1 MRTAKSEK
9 PFGDWLENKID
20 EWGLREAVEEE
31 VGRLML
37 QQKITER
44 RKRLGISQSELAKR
58 TGVSQ
63 PMIAKFESGR
73 FKNITIH
80 TLVRAAHALGAG
92 VKIDLVPLRANPR
105 RAAVRRGA
113 GRKPEVKLKRADRS
127 QARAL
132 AGAKAGP
139 AR

>member
-9 PFGDWLENKID
+9 PFGDWLEDKID

-31 VGRLML
+31 GGRLML
-37 QQKITER
+37 QQKIAER
-44 RKRLGISQSELAKR
+44 RRRLGISQSELAKR

-92 VKIDLVPLRANPR
+92 VKIDLVPLRAHPR
-105 RAAVRRGA
+105 RAAARRGTE
-113 GRKPEVKLKRADRS
+113 RKPMAKGKGANRA
-127 QARAL
+127 
-132 AGAKAGP
+132 P
-139 AR
+139 IY

>member
-1 MRTAKSEK
+1 MLMRTAKSEK
-9 PFGDWLENKID
+9 PFRAWLEEKID

-31 VGRLML
+31 VNRLML
-37 QQKITER
+37 QQKIAER

-80 TLVRAAHALGAG
+80 TLVRAARALDAA
-92 VKIDLVPLRANPR
+92 VKIDLVALPEHPR
-105 RAAVRRGA
+105 GLAVRRRT
-113 GRKPEVKLKRADRS
+113 GRKPTAKGRGADR
-127 QARAL
+127 A
-132 AGAKAGP
+132 P
-139 AR
+139 IY

>member
-9 PFGDWLENKID
+9 PFGDWLEDKID

-37 QQKITER
+37 QQKIAER
-44 RKRLGISQSELAKR
+44 RRRLGISQSELAKR

-92 VKIDLVPLRANPR
+92 VKIDLVPLARTSEARSRQTRNR
-105 RAAVRRGA
+105 TKAYGKGQ
-113 GRKPEVKLKRADRS
+113 GR
-127 QARAL
+127 
-132 AGAKAGP
+132 
-139 AR
+139 

>member
-9 PFGDWLENKID
+9 PFGDWLEDKID
-20 EWGLREAVEEE
+20 EWDLREAVEEE
-31 VGRLML
+31 MGRLML
-37 QQKITER
+37 QQKIAER

-92 VKIDLVPLRANPR
+92 VKIDLVPLRAHPS
-105 RAAVRRGA
+105 RAAVRRA
-113 GRKPEVKLKRADRS
+113 VGRKPTAKRRRGDR
-127 QARAL
+127 A
-132 AGAKAGP
+132 P
-139 AR
+139 IY

>member
-9 PFGDWLENKID
+9 PFGDWLEYKID

-37 QQKITER
+37 QQKIAER

-92 VKIDLVPLRANPR
+92 VKIDLVPLRAHPR
-105 RAAVRRGA
+105 RAAVRRGV
-113 GRKPEVKLKRADRS
+113 GRKPAAKGRGAGRA
-127 QARAL
+127 
-132 AGAKAGP
+132 P
-139 AR
+139 IY

>member
-9 PFGDWLENKID
+9 PFGDWLEDKID

-37 QQKITER
+37 QQKIAER
-44 RKRLGISQSELAKR
+44 RRRLGISQSELAKR

-92 VKIDLVPLRANPR
+92 VKIDLVPLARTSEA
-105 RAAVRRGA
+105 RGRQTRNRTKA
-113 GRKPEVKLKRADRS
+113 DGKGQGR
-127 QARAL
+127 
-132 AGAKAGP
+132 
-139 AR
+139 

>member
-1 MRTAKSEK
+1 MRTAKSEN
-9 PFGDWLENKID
+9 PFGDRLEDKID

-31 VGRLML
+31 VNRLML
-37 QQKITER
+37 QQKIAER

-92 VKIDLVPLRANPR
+92 VKIDLIPLRAHPR
-105 RAAVRRGA
+105 RLALRRGI
-113 GRKPEVKLKRADRS
+113 GRKAYG
-127 QARAL
+127 QAQK
-132 AGAKAGP
+132 G
-139 AR
+139 

>member
-1 MRTAKSEK
+1 MTIDFLFMRTAKSEK
-9 PFGDWLENKID
+9 PFGDWLEGKID

-37 QQKITER
+37 QQKIAER
-44 RKRLGISQSELAKR
+44 RRRLGISQSELAKR

-92 VKIDLVPLRANPR
+92 VKIDLVPLRAHPR
-105 RAAVRRGA
+105 RAAARRGTE
-113 GRKPEVKLKRADRS
+113 RKPMAKGKGANRA
-127 QARAL
+127 
-132 AGAKAGP
+132 P
-139 AR
+139 IY

>member
-9 PFGDWLENKID
+9 PFRDWLEDKID

-37 QQKITER
+37 QQKIAER

-73 FKNITIH
+73 FKNITIR
-80 TLVRAAHALGAG
+80 TLVRAAHALGAA
-92 VKIDLVPLRANPR
+92 VKIDLVPLPGHPR
-105 RAAVRRGA
+105 GLAVRRGIGGKPTGK
-113 GRKPEVKLKRADRS
+113 GRGADR
-127 QARAL
+127 ARTY
-132 AGAKAGP
+132 
-139 AR
+139 

>member
-9 PFGDWLENKID
+9 PFRDWLEDKID
-20 EWGLREAVEEE
+20 QWGLREAVEEE

-37 QQKITER
+37 QQKIAER

-92 VKIDLVPLRANPR
+92 VKIDLVPLRADPR
-105 RAAVRRGA
+105 RAGVRRGA
-113 GRKPEVKLKRADRS
+113 GRKVIAKGKGANRA
-127 QARAL
+127 
-132 AGAKAGP
+132 P
-139 AR
+139 IY

>member
-1 MRTAKSEK
+1 MRTAKSER
-9 PFGDWLENKID
+9 PFGAWLEDKID

-37 QQKITER
+37 QQKIVER
-44 RKRLGISQSELAKR
+44 RRRLGISQSELAKR

-80 TLVRAAHALGAG
+80 TLVQAAHPLGAV
-92 VKIDLVPLRANPR
+92 VKIDLVPLRAIPR
-105 RAAVRRGA
+105 RASARRGIE
-113 GRKPEVKLKRADRS
+113 RKRAPKLKGVNRA
-127 QARAL
+127 
-132 AGAKAGP
+132 P
-139 AR
+139 TY

>member
-9 PFGDWLENKID
+9 PFGDWLEDKID
-20 EWGLREAVEEE
+20 EWCLREAVEEE

-37 QQKITER
+37 QQKIAER
-44 RKRLGISQSELAKR
+44 RKRLEISQSELAKR

-80 TLVRAAHALGAG
+80 TLVRAAHALGAS
-92 VKIDLVPLRANPR
+92 VKIDLVPLRSNPR

-113 GRKPEVKLKRADRS
+113 GRKPAAKGRGPDRA
-127 QARAL
+127 
-132 AGAKAGP
+132 P
-139 AR
+139 VY

>member
-9 PFGDWLENKID
+9 PFGDWLEDKID
-20 EWGLREAVEEE
+20 EWGLREAVEEK

-37 QQKITER
+37 QQKIAER

-58 TGVSQ
+58 IGVSQ

-92 VKIDLVPLRANPR
+92 VKIDLVPLRAHPR
-105 RAAVRRGA
+105 RAAVRRGV
-113 GRKPEVKLKRADRS
+113 GRKPAAKGRGGDRA
-127 QARAL
+127 
-132 AGAKAGP
+132 P
-139 AR
+139 IY

>member
-9 PFGDWLENKID
+9 PLGDWLEDKID
-20 EWGLREAVEEE
+20 EWGLREAVEED
-31 VGRLML
+31 VGSLML

-63 PMIAKFESGR
+63 PLIAKFESGR

-92 VKIDLVPLRANPR
+92 VKIDLVPLRAHPR
-105 RAAVRRGA
+105 RAAVRRGV
-113 GRKPEVKLKRADRS
+113 GRKPAAKGMGGDRA
-127 QARAL
+127 
-132 AGAKAGP
+132 P
-139 AR
+139 IY